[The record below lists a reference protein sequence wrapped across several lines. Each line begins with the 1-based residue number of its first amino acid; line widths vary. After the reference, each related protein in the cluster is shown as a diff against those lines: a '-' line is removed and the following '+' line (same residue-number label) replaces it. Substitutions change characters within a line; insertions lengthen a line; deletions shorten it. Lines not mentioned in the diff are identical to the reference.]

1 MGIVSRIVGIFQPPV
16 AVRND
21 CVYFQIERN
30 LKTGKS
36 LMSIS
41 VTAPT
46 EHVEKLEALLK
57 SHCYTLLADYAASR
71 VDEQPSGVVVNLPA
85 RHS

>member
-1 MGIVSRIVGIFQPPV
+1 MSIVSRIMGMFRSPV
-16 AVRND
+16 AVWND
-21 CVYFQIERN
+21 GVYFQIERN
-30 LKTGKS
+30 FRTGKS

-41 VTAPT
+41 VTAPS

-57 SHCYTLLADYAASR
+57 SHCYTLLADYAASG
-71 VDEQPSGVVVNLPA
+71 VGEQPSGVVVNLPK